1 MFIEIYSNLVRTLYP
16 YVINPY
22 IKKRLQKGKEDKAR
36 HNERLGNPTKERP
49 EGKLIWFHGAS
60 VGESLSMLPLIHKIL
75 KENPN
80 CHIMVT
86 TGTVTS
92 AELMSKRLPE
102 GAFHQYIPIDNPD
115 FCKKFIEHWRPD
127 MALWFESELW
137 PGMLGEIKKHKIP
150 LILINGR
157 ISDKTFGRWKLFSFV
172 SKELLSCF
180 NLCLGQSDEDARRL
194 EVIGAQKAINLGNL
208 KYAGFNP
215 PVDENKKA
223 TILAQL
229 NNRPVWGVISTH
241 NDEESQIGKI
251 LPNLK
256 AQIPGLL
263 TIIAPRHPQ
272 RGPEIQEQLNA
283 LGLKTALRTKGEE
296 ITPQTDVYI
305 ADTIGEV
312 GIWYDI
318 APIIFIGGSL
328 ISHGGQN
335 FIEPC
340 RFKDAVLV
348 GPFMHNFTDAMNRA
362 KKANAVIQ
370 VRNTEQLQ
378 QQVLNLFADKE
389 ALQKQQE
396 QCYAWATGE
405 AKVLDGISDVIKEYL

>member
-92 AELMSKRLPE
+92 AELMGKRLPE

-157 ISDKTFGRWKLFSFV
+157 ISDKTFG
-172 SKELLSCF
+172 
-180 NLCLGQSDEDARRL
+180 
-194 EVIGAQKAINLGNL
+194 
-208 KYAGFNP
+208 
-215 PVDENKKA
+215 
-223 TILAQL
+223 
-229 NNRPVWGVISTH
+229 
-241 NDEESQIGKI
+241 
-251 LPNLK
+251 
-256 AQIPGLL
+256 
-263 TIIAPRHPQ
+263 
-272 RGPEIQEQLNA
+272 
-283 LGLKTALRTKGEE
+283 
-296 ITPQTDVYI
+296 
-305 ADTIGEV
+305 
-312 GIWYDI
+312 
-318 APIIFIGGSL
+318 
-328 ISHGGQN
+328 
-335 FIEPC
+335 
-340 RFKDAVLV
+340 
-348 GPFMHNFTDAMNRA
+348 
-362 KKANAVIQ
+362 
-370 VRNTEQLQ
+370 
-378 QQVLNLFADKE
+378 
-389 ALQKQQE
+389 
-396 QCYAWATGE
+396 
-405 AKVLDGISDVIKEYL
+405 